1 MHEQSHKLRVGID
14 FMCTNW
20 SQEKG
25 LEMSPIRKNFIYHS
39 QIYFYVPAWLI
50 WFNNNNNNNNNN
62 NSLSIY
68 MHLIGFRNSAAY
80 TSAVFPT
87 FRQHYSYSLKGDE
100 NMGIIW

>member
-1 MHEQSHKLRVGID
+1 MHEHSHKLRVGID
-14 FMCTNW
+14 FMCTNS

-25 LEMSPIRKNFIYHS
+25 LEMSPIRKYFIYHS

-50 WFNNNNNNNNNN
+50 WFNNN
-62 NSLSIY
+62 SLSIY
-68 MHLIGFRNSAAY
+68 MHLIGFRNSVEY

-87 FRQHYSYSLKGDE
+87 FRQNYSSSLKGDE